1 MTCRP
6 SFTALQTLLLGDPLP
21 SSLTPK
27 RQRITAL
34 RIEQE
39 TLIAEIHHARRQHK
53 KASALEADLRAV
65 VTELLT
71 IN

>member
-6 SFTALQTLLLGDPLP
+6 SFTALQTLLLGNVQKPHI
-21 SSLTPK
+21 TPQRK
-27 RQRITAL
+27 RITAL

-53 KASALEADLRAV
+53 KASALEAELRAV

>member
-27 RQRITAL
+27 RQRKLTEDQVEWHGGWKGQVAV
-34 RIEQE
+34 
-39 TLIAEIHHARRQHK
+39 AK
-53 KASALEADLRAV
+53 SVDEAFAAV
-65 VTELLT
+65 GGV
-71 IN
+71 IK